1 LGKICGPGRWI
12 LELSASEAEKGRSQA
27 VGRGDPVVSTIPGHL
42 RLKTWPG
49 NHWQYK
55 FAGKITEALIM
66 RSLRIQTFLT
76 FQFTKITS
84 VAVAS
89 LLCGMLSVPFSGSV
103 ARADDD
109 LTSAIKAARDNFKPI
124 NDDQLAAAK
133 ADLLKQMQALEKFVN
148 PKSDNGKNWLT
159 YLSWDDAK
167 KELAGDSK
175 PDLGPLT
182 ITYQQLNRDEN
193 GLELAPFRR
202 VSDSLWKYINLSG
215 LSRSDNQADVYGK
228 KLDVL
233 AGELDEYQKQPSAA
247 LASTIGRRME
257 VFSVLGQSP
266 ELATAVKSKFAQPNA
281 LVDASAKLLSASAGE
296 TLNRMDPITDTIL
309 GTSVHGTGHTTGSVA
324 AKTVPS
330 ADRATVQL
338 TTKGHTES
346 ENVGRNG
353 PAVIRSTAH
362 TDFTADKIVE
372 LSDQTFKAKPAKV
385 DAHVKSDVHS
395 VSKAGGGLGSNLVA
409 RMGMSQ
415 VQQKH
420 AQADSIATNHAQGR
434 ISRRVDQEVSDKLA
448 KARKRYDED
457 YRLPLARRG
466 ELPDDI
472 QFSTT
477 DDALLLQ
484 LTQAS
489 HAQLGAPTT
498 PPELPTG
505 KDLVVRVHESATNNY
520 LASLLGGATISE
532 DDPEH
537 GTKADVPL
545 PKWLR
550 DAWENRL
557 DKHASANDPDFQPWS
572 LKFNGE
578 RPIEVAFTDDNKVH
592 VTLHIA
598 HLSSGHEFTRWDVTG
613 TFTPE
618 LAGGGITLRRQD
630 LDAYPVDKD
639 LKPLASHSSTQAGE
653 KQNLL
658 DELTKR
664 SDQGRGFPKTI
675 EIKEINP
682 TGDFAKA
689 GPLAANE
696 FTAKNGWLTVAWNR
710 E

>member
-1 LGKICGPGRWI
+1 MRPNRVHT
-12 LELSASEAEKGRSQA
+12 SASIRFPAFTSVLVTTLLA
-27 VGRGDPVVSTIPGHL
+27 TFFSL
-42 RLKTWPG
+42 S
-49 NHWQYK
+49 
-55 FAGKITEALIM
+55 FAG
-66 RSLRIQTFLT
+66 
-76 FQFTKITS
+76 
-84 VAVAS
+84 VA
-89 LLCGMLSVPFSGSV
+89 

-109 LTSAIKAARDNFKPI
+109 LTAALRAAHDNFKPI
-124 NDDQLAAAK
+124 TDDQLAAAK
-133 ADLLKQMQALEKFVN
+133 ADLSKQMQALENFVGA
-148 PKSDNGKNWLT
+148 KSANGKNWLS

-167 KELAGDSK
+167 KQLAGDSK

-182 ITYQQLNRDEN
+182 VTYGQLNRDEN
-193 GLELAPFRR
+193 GLELTPFRR
-202 VSDSLWKYINLSG
+202 VSDALWKYINQSG
-215 LSRSDNQADVYGK
+215 LSQAENQGDVYGK

-233 AGELDEYQKQPSAA
+233 AAELDEYQKQPSAA
-247 LASTIGRRME
+247 LASSIGRRME
-257 VFSVLGQSP
+257 IFKVLGQSP

-281 LVDASAKLLSASAGE
+281 LVDASAKLLSASAGD
-296 TLNRMDPITDTIL
+296 TLNRTDPITDTIL
-309 GTSVHGTGHTTGSVA
+309 GTSIHGTGHTTGSVA

-330 ADRATVQL
+330 ADRAMVQL

-353 PAVIRSTAH
+353 PAIIRSTAH
-362 TDFTADKIVE
+362 TDFTANKVVE
-372 LSDQTFKAKPAKV
+372 LSDAAFKAQPAKV
-385 DAHVKSDVHS
+385 DASVKSDVHS
-395 VSKAGGGLGSNLVA
+395 VSKAGGGLGSNLVS

-415 VQQKH
+415 VRQKH
-420 AQADSIATNHAQGR
+420 AQADSIATDHAQGR

-448 KARKRYDED
+448 KARKRYDDD

-472 QFSTT
+472 KFSTT
-477 DDALLLQ
+477 EDALLVQ

-489 HAQLGAPTT
+489 HAQLGAPTA
-498 PPELPTG
+498 PPELPAG

-532 DDPEH
+532 DDSEH

-578 RPIEVAFTDDNKVH
+578 RPIEVAFTDDNKVR

-618 LAGGGITLRRQD
+618 LADGGITLRRQD

-675 EIKEINP
+675 EIKEISP
-682 TGDFAKA
+682 TGDFSKA

-696 FTAKNGWLTVAWNR
+696 FSTKGGWLTVAWNR

>member
-1 LGKICGPGRWI
+1 LDSRTIRIGSG
-12 LELSASEAEKGRSQA
+12 KGRSQA
-27 VGRGDPVVSTIPGHL
+27 VGRGDLVSHNPRPFAAQDLARQSKAKQI
-42 RLKTWPG
+42 
-49 NHWQYK
+49 
-55 FAGKITEALIM
+55 AGKTKEALMM
-66 RSLRIQTFLT
+66 RPIQTPTFLT
-76 FQFTKITS
+76 IRFTKVTS
-84 VAVAS
+84 VAAAT
-89 LLCGMLSVPFSGSV
+89 LLCALFSISFADSI
-103 ARADDD
+103 ARADAD
-109 LTSAIKAARDNFKPI
+109 LASAIKTARENFQPI
-124 NDDQLAAAK
+124 TDDQLAAAK
-133 ADLLKQMQALEKFVN
+133 TDLSKQMQALEKFVN
-148 PKSDNGKNWLT
+148 PNSANGKNWLS
-159 YLSWDDAK
+159 YLTWDDAK
-167 KELAGDSK
+167 KELTGDSK
-175 PDLGPLT
+175 PDLGPLS
-182 ITYQQLNRDEN
+182 ITYQQLNRDES

-215 LSRSDNQADVYGK
+215 LSRSDNQADAYGK

-233 AGELDEYQKQPSAA
+233 ASEIDEYQKQSSAA

-257 VFSVLGQSP
+257 IFSVLGQSP
-266 ELATAVKSKFAQPNA
+266 ELAAAIKNRFAQPNA

-296 TLNRMDPITDTIL
+296 TLNRTDPITDTIL
-309 GTSVHGTGHTTGSVA
+309 GTSIRGTGHTTGTVA

-330 ADRATVQL
+330 TDHATVEL

-346 ENVGRNG
+346 NNVGRNG

-362 TDFTADKIVE
+362 TNFTANKVVE
-372 LSDQTFKAKPAKV
+372 LSDAAFKAQPARV
-385 DAHVKSDVHS
+385 NASVKSDVQS
-395 VSKAGGGLGSNLVA
+395 VSKAGGGLGSNLVS
-409 RMGMSQ
+409 RMGMSK

-457 YRLPLARRG
+457 YRLPLERRG

-472 QFSTT
+472 HFSTT

-489 HAQLGAPTT
+489 HAQLGASTL
-498 PPELPTG
+498 PPELPSG

-520 LASLLGGATISE
+520 LSSLLGGATISE
-532 DDPEH
+532 DDPNH

-557 DKHASANDPDFQPWS
+557 DKHAAANEPDFQPWS
-572 LKFNGE
+572 LKFNSE
-578 RPIEVAFTDDNKVH
+578 RPIEVAFTNDNQVRI
-592 VTLHIA
+592 TLHIA
-598 HLSSGHEFTRWDVTG
+598 HLSSGHDFTRWDVTG

-675 EIKEINP
+675 EIKEISP
-682 TGDFAKA
+682 TGDFSKA

-696 FTAKNGWLTVAWNR
+696 FTTKDGWLTVAWNR